1 MKSLAWIAAG
11 LMLTVQAGG
20 AHAEALRP
28 SDDQTVLA
36 TVAAR
41 PAGAADIPA
50 NPAPNP
56 QDLEGAIA
64 AARKAIEMGRAN
76 ADPRSYGEAEA
87 TLSPWWNLA
96 EPPAEVRILRAVIR
110 QANHEFTSAT
120 ADLDAIL
127 NAAPR
132 NAQALL
138 SRAFLRLVTGDIAG
152 AASDCR
158 ALPPAAGAL
167 IRGICTA
174 RAAALSGQADKGR
187 ALLERVLARDS
198 RSGDAMRLFGAAVLA
213 DINIGLGRNSG
224 AGALFEAAIK
234 MPKPDVSLLSAYADF
249 LLDAGQP
256 EKALALLDGKGQ
268 ADALLLRQA
277 IAAKRVNDPRLPS
290 WMTILNE
297 RFAAAAAAGIRV
309 HLREEAR
316 FRLEVE
322 DNAAA
327 ALPLA
332 IANWKIQKEPA
343 DARLLLQSAIA
354 AGDKAAANDV
364 VAYAARTGLHDARL
378 APLLAQTQDRP

>member
-127 NAAPR
+127 NTAPH
-132 NAQALL
+132 NAQARL
-138 SRAFLRLVTGDIAG
+138 SRAFLRLVTGDISG
-152 AASDCR
+152 GASDCM
-158 ALPPAAGAL
+158 ALPQAAGSL
-167 IRGICTA
+167 VRGICLA
-174 RAAALSGQADKGR
+174 RVAALSGQAEKGR
-187 ALLERVLARDS
+187 VLLNRVLAQDS
-198 RSGDAMRLFGAAVLA
+198 QSGKPMGHFGATVLA
-213 DINIGLGRNSG
+213 DINVGLGRSG
-224 AGALFEAAIK
+224 DARQLFETAVK
-234 MPKPDVSLLSAYADF
+234 MPNPDVSLLSAYADF
-249 LLDAGQP
+249 LLDAGEP
-256 EKALALLDGKGQ
+256 EKVLTLLDGRGQ
-268 ADALLLRQA
+268 SDAVMLRQS
-277 IAAKRVNDPRLPS
+277 IAAKRLSDRRLQS
-290 WMTILNE
+290 WRKILNE
-297 RFAAAAAAGIRV
+297 RFAAAAAAGVRV
-309 HLREEAR
+309 HMREEAR

-378 APLLAQTQDRP
+378 APLLAQARDRP

>member
-1 MKSLAWIAAG
+1 MKSISRIVFGIALVA
-11 LMLTVQAGG
+11 QANG
-20 AHAEALRP
+20 ARAEAVRP

-41 PAGAADIPA
+41 PAGANTDQPVLAKDRQNLDA
-50 NPAPNP
+50 
-56 QDLEGAIA
+56 AIA
-64 AARKAIEMGRAN
+64 AARRAIEQGRAK

-87 TLSPWWNLA
+87 VLSPWWNMA
-96 EPPAEVRILRAVIR
+96 EPPENVRILRAVIR
-110 QANHEFTSAT
+110 QANHEFAAAS

-127 NAAPR
+127 NIAPR
-132 NAQALL
+132 NAQARL
-138 SRAFLRLVTGDIAG
+138 SRAFLRLVTGDIEG
-152 AASDCR
+152 AADDCR
-158 ALPPAAGAL
+158 ALPPSASPL
-167 IRGICTA
+167 IHSICIA
-174 RAAALSGQADKGR
+174 RAAALSGQAEKGR
-187 ALLERVLARDS
+187 ALLERILARDPQ
-198 RSGDAMRLFGAAVLA
+198 SGDAMQLFGAAVLA
-213 DINIGLGRNSG
+213 DINIGLGRN
-224 AGALFEAAIK
+224 AEAVELLETAIK
-234 MPKPDVSLLSAYADF
+234 MPEPDVSLLSAYADL
-249 LLDAGQP
+249 LLDSGQP
-256 EKALALLDGKGQ
+256 EKALAVLEGKGQ

-332 IANWKIQKEPA
+332 LANWKIQKEPA

-378 APLLAQTQDRP
+378 APLLAQAQDRP